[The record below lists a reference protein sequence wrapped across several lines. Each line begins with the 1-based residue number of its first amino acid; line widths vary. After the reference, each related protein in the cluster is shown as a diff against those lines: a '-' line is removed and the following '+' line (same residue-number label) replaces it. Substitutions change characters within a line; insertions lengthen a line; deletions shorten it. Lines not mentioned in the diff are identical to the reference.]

1 MSDAKK
7 TSPALLS
14 DQLTRAATGVLGSML
29 IDEAAV
35 GPMLMAV
42 TESDFQLPGHRSLFR
57 AIGRGRPAD
66 AILVNEHLGGDYGP
80 LILALMEATP
90 TSANADEYAKEL
102 KRTSRLWQLRQ
113 IGDQL
118 SHAED
123 PEACRKL

>member
-57 AIGRGRPAD
+57 AIKD
-66 AILVNEHLGGDYGP
+66 LYG
-80 LILALMEATP
+80 
-90 TSANADEYAKEL
+90 
-102 KRTSRLWQLRQ
+102 Q
-113 IGDQL
+113 IGRA
-118 SHAED
+118 S
-123 PEACRKL
+123 CRERV